1 MIVSVVRIT
10 LVALV
15 VAVLPMTLA
24 ATTPARAATHA
35 VEIADF
41 AFAPATLTITVGDT
55 VTWTNQDA
63 VAHTA
68 TSTTGVF
75 DSGDLEQG
83 ESYAVTFTAPG
94 TYDYLCTPHPSMTGR
109 VVVVAA
115 AATPVPSTP
124 APASATPAPTSGAP
138 LPDVAMERE
147 AGINL
152 AQILGVAFL
161 VLGAG
166 IAAVRVRQR
175 R

>member
-1 MIVSVVRIT
+1 MIVSVVRMT

-15 VAVLPMTLA
+15 VAVLPMTLV
-24 ATTPARAATHA
+24 ATMPARAATHT

-68 TSTTGVF
+68 TSTAGVF

-83 ESYAVTFTAPG
+83 ESYSATFTAPG

-115 AATPVPSTP
+115 AATAVPT
-124 APASATPAPTSGAP
+124 TQAPTSGAP
-138 LPDVAMERE
+138 LPDVAIERE

-161 VLGAG
+161 ILGAG
-166 IAAVRVRQR
+166 IAAVRVRQQR
-175 R
+175 